1 MGKITEWWLKQC
13 GLGKAS
19 PEKSDALDAL
29 GYAKLDLK
37 PWTVHRDSLLNAL
50 NLPTGKLQISAGQSD
65 LISGYGGAGTLGVQ
79 STEAFIRIER
89 AANGRIVKVAR
100 NEGEQFKQWL
110 VPEGTDVMEVIKLA
124 LADLR
129 V

>member
-1 MGKITEWWLKQC
+1 MGKIKEWWNRAT
-13 GLGKAS
+13 GKDQT
-19 PEKSDALDAL
+19 DALDAL
-29 GYAKLDLK
+29 GYAKLDLT
-37 PWTVHRDSLLNAL
+37 PWKIHTQDKLMKAL
-50 NLPTGKLQISAGQSD
+50 SLPTGKLQISAGQSD